1 MAAALQM
8 TPLYEALLE
17 RDVAAIPATVR
28 AYRDEH
34 GSEETF
40 KAIGRFAVLAYSPSQ
55 HGKHAVLACLAAW
68 DLREEPY
75 FDDVVTQCAIYAAEG
90 RQPWSEPPI
99 MTPPA
104 LDDDQRGDL
113 AELLEA
119 IAASDRLR
127 GERWL
132 AKRFDD
138 DDLSR
143 DYFAAAADD
152 FDDLGHKLIVADAA
166 WRLVPILGEQGRFAA
181 LRLGIWEMTA
191 YHGDEHYEE
200 RGEALDAETLFARL
214 VDNFVSARGDIVAA
228 HELFLFDAALGKPVE
243 QRVRDYLTK
252 GTGDRG
258 QGTGEGRGSPVP
270 RPLSPVPYPVYKL
283 SRDYAEYLKMHAL
296 AKRHPHPALLAAARA
311 NLDHAHFD
319 ELSFA

>member
-1 MAAALQM
+1 L
-8 TPLYEALLE
+8 TGFYEPLIE
-17 RDVAAIPATVR
+17 RDVAAIPAAVR
-28 AYRDEH
+28 AYRGEH

-68 DLREEPY
+68 ALRDEPY
-75 FDDVVTQCAIYAAEG
+75 FDDVVTQCALYAAES

-104 LDDDQRGDL
+104 IDDDQRGDVG
-113 AELLEA
+113 ELLEA

-132 AKRFDD
+132 AKRLDD
-138 DDLSR
+138 DDLAR

-191 YHGDEHYEE
+191 YHGEPYAE
-200 RGEALDAETLFARL
+200 RGTIAEDLDERLANNFIANEGDIESAHALFLLEA
-214 VDNFVSARGDIVAA
+214 ARGKDI
-228 HELFLFDAALGKPVE
+228 EP
-243 QRVRDYLTK
+243 RVRDFLTR
-252 GTGDRG
+252 DD
-258 QGTGEGRGSPVP
+258 SPPVP
-270 RPLSPVPYPVYKL
+270 CPLSPVPSPPVYKL
-283 SRDYAEYLKMHAL
+283 SRDYAEYLKICAITTDPRL
-296 AKRHPHPALLAAARA
+296 RAAAKL
-311 NLDHAHFD
+311 NLDRSHFD
-319 ELSFA
+319 DLPFA